1 MRLLLSRRS
10 EENQSLVFGSSAVES
25 AAKALLASIDTL
37 GRMASNSEL
46 SGETSLFRQ
55 NVSPLVN
62 VLPSDGVYRDTGGES
77 GHRLKIIFVADGIN
91 SVGDYNSPPGGCR
104 LSVCVCLCVSVCVS
118 VCVSPL
124 FFTFHDWITSKRFEL
139 SG

>member
-1 MRLLLSRRS
+1 MGFQIIKSIDLPKCSFTSDDISVIFSLQALKILCTHSSNVVRLLLSRRS

-77 GHRLKIIFVADGIN
+77 GHRLKIIFSA
-91 SVGDYNSPPGGCR
+91 
-104 LSVCVCLCVSVCVS
+104 
-118 VCVSPL
+118 
-124 FFTFHDWITSKRFEL
+124 
-139 SG
+139 